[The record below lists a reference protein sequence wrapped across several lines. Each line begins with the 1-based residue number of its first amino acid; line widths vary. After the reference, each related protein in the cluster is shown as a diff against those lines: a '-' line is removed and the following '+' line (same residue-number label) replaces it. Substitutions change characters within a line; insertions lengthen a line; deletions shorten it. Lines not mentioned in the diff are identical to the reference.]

1 MRHIKLQHE
10 VVHARYAEDTGKW
23 HVRVRRPSPSADG
36 GEELEEFEDVADV
49 LLTAVGALTRWH
61 LPDIPGIGAF
71 KGELHHTAGFNP
83 DTPTWAEEAA
93 KWGNKRVG
101 VVGSV
106 RLPSPAASMVRAR

>member
-1 MRHIKLQHE
+1 MRYIKLQHE

-23 HVRVRRPSPSADG
+23 HVRIRCPAPDG
-36 GEELEEFEDVADV
+36 FEEFEDVADV
-49 LLTAVGALTRWH
+49 LLTAVGALTRWR
-61 LPDIPGIGAF
+61 LPDIPGIDAF

-106 RLPSPAASMVRAR
+106 RLPSPAASTVHAR